1 MSTTII
7 RPATREEWLE
17 LRKSGM
23 GSSEVASI
31 VGLNP
36 WQTPYQLWRKKLGM
50 DEPTEENQA
59 MKRGHWCEDAVAQYW
74 SDTTGRQ
81 VIARSAGD
89 WLIRDDER
97 PFLQVSPDR
106 TFWVDGDGLK
116 HGKNAEQNKGILE
129 CKTTNLVIDPND
141 IPKHWFCQVQ
151 YQLAVAGY
159 QHGSLAWMMAGFQ
172 FGHIDIDVVPD
183 FASWLISEVERFWT
197 DNVLGKKEPEAI
209 NVQDVLAKY
218 AKHTEGKSIEISDE
232 VMQSVLDLKE
242 VKKEIAALDER
253 KAALEEQVKLA
264 MGDAEAITYQGQTV
278 ATWKAPKA
286 GVKFNEKLFKAEN
299 EQLWK
304 QYAEPSQGARRFL
317 IK

>member
-151 YQLAVAGY
+151 YQLAVAGMAPS
-159 QHGSLAWMMAGFQ
+159 HG
-172 FGHIDIDVVPD
+172 
-183 FASWLISEVERFWT
+183 
-197 DNVLGKKEPEAI
+197 
-209 NVQDVLAKY
+209 
-218 AKHTEGKSIEISDE
+218 
-232 VMQSVLDLKE
+232 
-242 VKKEIAALDER
+242 
-253 KAALEEQVKLA
+253 
-264 MGDAEAITYQGQTV
+264 
-278 ATWKAPKA
+278 
-286 GVKFNEKLFKAEN
+286 
-299 EQLWK
+299 
-304 QYAEPSQGARRFL
+304 
-317 IK
+317 